1 MKSELLP
8 CPFCGG
14 KSLAFVVDHDE
25 DRSVECEGCGANGP
39 HAYGHKGRYLPDTP
53 EWKAIQAEAAR
64 LWNTRTA

>member
-25 DRSVECEGCGANGP
+25 ARSVDCEGWGAKWP
-39 HAYGHKGRYLPDTP
+39 HA
-53 EWKAIQAEAAR
+53 
-64 LWNTRTA
+64 